1 MAVNYTDVQKT
12 EKYISRT
19 NFDALEMAAV
29 PEGTEFNIVDSIHE
43 SDLDSDILQ
52 KLNNNAKINTAN
64 TFTAAQTF
72 KKDITIE
79 GNIIQ
84 NGSAYETHAEKLYTK
99 NDMIYTRDGATAA
112 LADNAYTGIQAVKY
126 DGTNDGQLVFGK
138 DGVARVGDIGNT
150 QPLATRAEAGALV
163 DEHLLQ
169 WDAAGQ
175 TLVDSGKSVSDFATT
190 GDIPD
195 TSNFAKLTDLVQDPT
210 KTYLVW
216 KGSKF
221 PDSTLSEFKAPAN
234 STIDWGDGTVETFTT
249 VSTSVNTHTYSDGI
263 DYHLIT
269 MSGLTSI
276 DVKAFFDSSG
286 LTSATIG
293 NSVTSIDSS
302 GFSSCRGLTSV
313 TIPNSVTSIGGSAFD
328 SCSELTNIAIPDSVT
343 SIGRM
348 AFANCSKLTSIT
360 IPNSVTSMGRGPFGN
375 CSKLTS
381 ATIGNGMTS
390 IIDHMFTMCGELT
403 SITIP
408 DSVTS
413 IGDYAFSS
421 CNKLKKVIV
430 KATSVPT
437 LDSSSFPNSIEK
449 IVVPKSAINAYKAAS
464 NWSSY
469 ADKIVYEVDSSDL
482 SSGGGDVTAAG
493 NNTFT
498 GNNKFEGTV
507 NFSSITAG
515 AVSFAGKPSFN
526 AGIELVTGVI
536 SFRDK
541 TATLPSATGTLALAD
556 DNLGNVIQFKENT
569 LIGSKCSLIRDVT
582 TWIKNGYGSYC
593 SPGYLVA
600 GFGSGDSSSAAG
612 TTAIGPNGLY
622 KLGTTANTLKFALP
636 DVVTTDNT
644 LALVSDLPVAN
655 PSDAGTAT
663 LTKLKVGDMV
673 YNLPSGGGSG
683 DVTAAG
689 NNTFTGT
696 NTFNKSIILGR
707 EGTASLKV
715 SDEDLSGMYSTL
727 TYNNLS
733 FNYPSSNLSL
743 NVSYN
748 SIQSIAKSSDGAIT
762 LADTTLKFGQNG
774 STATV
779 TIPNKTGT
787 LAIAEDIPISSATLS
802 DNDTTLTL
810 VLR

>member
-29 PEGTEFNIVDSIHE
+29 PEGTEFNIVDPIHE

-175 TLVDSGKSVSDFATT
+175 TLVDSGKTV
-190 GDIPD
+190 
-195 TSNFAKLTDLVQDPT
+195 KDLE
-210 KTYLVW
+210 
-216 KGSKF
+216 G
-221 PDSTLSEFKAPAN
+221 
-234 STIDWGDGTVETFTT
+234 
-249 VSTSVNTHTYSDGI
+249 
-263 DYHLIT
+263 
-269 MSGLTSI
+269 
-276 DVKAFFDSSG
+276 
-286 LTSATIG
+286 
-293 NSVTSIDSS
+293 
-302 GFSSCRGLTSV
+302 
-313 TIPNSVTSIGGSAFD
+313 
-328 SCSELTNIAIPDSVT
+328 
-343 SIGRM
+343 
-348 AFANCSKLTSIT
+348 
-360 IPNSVTSMGRGPFGN
+360 
-375 CSKLTS
+375 
-381 ATIGNGMTS
+381 
-390 IIDHMFTMCGELT
+390 
-403 SITIP
+403 
-408 DSVTS
+408 
-413 IGDYAFSS
+413 
-421 CNKLKKVIV
+421 
-430 KATSVPT
+430 
-437 LDSSSFPNSIEK
+437 
-449 IVVPKSAINAYKAAS
+449 
-464 NWSSY
+464 
-469 ADKIVYEVDSSDL
+469 
-482 SSGGGDVTAAG
+482 GGGDVTAAG

-498 GNNKFEGTV
+498 G
-507 NFSSITAG
+507 A
-515 AVSFAGKPSFN
+515 
-526 AGIELVTGVI
+526 
-536 SFRDK
+536 
-541 TATLPSATGTLALAD
+541 
-556 DNLGNVIQFKENT
+556 
-569 LIGSKCSLIRDVT
+569 
-582 TWIKNGYGSYC
+582 
-593 SPGYLVA
+593 
-600 GFGSGDSSSAAG
+600 
-612 TTAIGPNGLY
+612 
-622 KLGTTANTLKFALP
+622 
-636 DVVTTDNT
+636 
-644 LALVSDLPVAN
+644 
-655 PSDAGTAT
+655 
-663 LTKLKVGDMV
+663 
-673 YNLPSGGGSG
+673 
-683 DVTAAG
+683 
-689 NNTFTGT
+689 

>member
-29 PEGTEFNIVDSIHE
+29 PEGTEFNIVDQIHE
-43 SDLDSDILQ
+43 SDLDSDVLQ
-52 KLNNNAKINTAN
+52 KLNNNAKINTTN

-138 DGVARVGDIGNT
+138 DGVARVGDVGNT
-150 QPLATRAEAGALV
+150 QPLATRAEGNLLADGHV
-163 DEHLLQ
+163 LQ

-175 TLVDSGKSVSDFATT
+175 TLVDSGRELDEFARVEGDNIFTGANTFTDSVLIQGAADTVGLNVSD
-190 GDIPD
+190 P
-195 TSNFAKLTDLVQDPT
+195 SNPKILTKVLRHQIFVADSSNGMKVSLCSAGKLTIQDSSTSAKYQPGKITYNGKDLSFPETEAGGTFALTKDLPEANPT
-210 KTYLVW
+210 
-216 KGSKF
+216 
-221 PDSTLSEFKAPAN
+221 AA
-234 STIDWGDGTVETFTT
+234 GTVT
-249 VSTSVNTHTYSDGI
+249 
-263 DYHLIT
+263 
-269 MSGLTSI
+269 LTKLKI
-276 DVKAFFDSSG
+276 GDV
-286 LTSATIG
+286 
-293 NSVTSIDSS
+293 VY
-302 GFSSCRGLTSV
+302 
-313 TIPNSVTSIGGSAFD
+313 TIP
-328 SCSELTNIAIPDSVT
+328 
-343 SIGRM
+343 
-348 AFANCSKLTSIT
+348 
-360 IPNSVTSMGRGPFGN
+360 
-375 CSKLTS
+375 
-381 ATIGNGMTS
+381 
-390 IIDHMFTMCGELT
+390 
-403 SITIP
+403 
-408 DSVTS
+408 
-413 IGDYAFSS
+413 
-421 CNKLKKVIV
+421 
-430 KATSVPT
+430 
-437 LDSSSFPNSIEK
+437 
-449 IVVPKSAINAYKAAS
+449 
-464 NWSSY
+464 
-469 ADKIVYEVDSSDL
+469 
-482 SSGGGDVTAAG
+482 SGGGDVTAAG

-498 GNNKFEGTV
+498 GNNTFEGTV

-515 AVSFAGKPSFN
+515 AVSFAGRPSFN

-541 TATLPSATGTLALAD
+541 TATLPSVTGTLALAD

-600 GFGSGDSSSAAG
+600 GFGSGSSSSAAG

-655 PSDAGTAT
+655 PSDAGTTT
-663 LTKLKVGDMV
+663 LTKLKIGDTV

-689 NNTFTGT
+689 DNTFTGE
-696 NTFNKSIILGR
+696 NTFEAQATFKEYVNIESALYCTGAAYFSSIDIGK
-707 EGTASLKV
+707 GQIV
-715 SDEDLSGMYSTL
+715 DGQ
-727 TYNNLS
+727 TYNT
-733 FNYPSSNLSL
+733 Y
-743 NVSYN
+743 
-748 SIQSIAKSSDGAIT
+748 SIASQQFQTYDFDNS
-762 LADTTLKFGQNG
+762 
-774 STATV
+774 
-779 TIPNKTGT
+779 KTYVIALPTKKEGT
-787 LAIAEDIPISSATLS
+787 LALTDDIPIKSATLS

>member
-29 PEGTEFNIVDSIHE
+29 PEGTEFNIVDQIHE
-43 SDLDSDILQ
+43 SDLDSDVLQ

-138 DGVARVGDIGNT
+138 DGVARVGDVGNT
-150 QPLATRAEAGALV
+150 QPLATRAEKNLLT
-163 DEHLLQ
+163 DKHLLQ

-175 TLVDSGKSVSDFATT
+175 TLIDSGKSVSDLE
-190 GDIPD
+190 G
-195 TSNFAKLTDLVQDPT
+195 
-210 KTYLVW
+210 
-216 KGSKF
+216 
-221 PDSTLSEFKAPAN
+221 
-234 STIDWGDGTVETFTT
+234 
-249 VSTSVNTHTYSDGI
+249 
-263 DYHLIT
+263 
-269 MSGLTSI
+269 
-276 DVKAFFDSSG
+276 
-286 LTSATIG
+286 
-293 NSVTSIDSS
+293 
-302 GFSSCRGLTSV
+302 
-313 TIPNSVTSIGGSAFD
+313 
-328 SCSELTNIAIPDSVT
+328 
-343 SIGRM
+343 
-348 AFANCSKLTSIT
+348 
-360 IPNSVTSMGRGPFGN
+360 
-375 CSKLTS
+375 
-381 ATIGNGMTS
+381 
-390 IIDHMFTMCGELT
+390 
-403 SITIP
+403 
-408 DSVTS
+408 
-413 IGDYAFSS
+413 
-421 CNKLKKVIV
+421 
-430 KATSVPT
+430 
-437 LDSSSFPNSIEK
+437 
-449 IVVPKSAINAYKAAS
+449 
-464 NWSSY
+464 
-469 ADKIVYEVDSSDL
+469 
-482 SSGGGDVTAAG
+482 GGGDVTAAG

-498 GNNKFEGTV
+498 GSNKFEGTV

-515 AVSFAGKPSFN
+515 AVSFAGRPSFN

-541 TATLPSATGTLALAD
+541 TATLPGATGTLALAD

-600 GFGSGDSSSAAG
+600 GFGSGSSSSAAG

-622 KLGTTANTLKFALP
+622 KLGATANTLKFALP

-655 PSDAGTAT
+655 PSDAGTTT
-663 LTKLKVGDMV
+663 LTKLKIGDTV
-673 YNLPSGGGSG
+673 YSLPSS

-696 NTFNKSIILGR
+696 NKFNQKLQ
-707 EGTASLKV
+707 V
-715 SDEDLSGMYSTL
+715 
-727 TYNNLS
+727 
-733 FNYPSSNLSL
+733 SNLTGNIGSKDYGIFISAMDGIKC
-743 NVSYN
+743 V
-748 SIQSIAKSSDGAIT
+748 APASDS
-762 LADTTLKFGQNG
+762 DTTYKQFTLNSEYIEFHAGDVGYTQKLKTAVPLNQN
-774 STATV
+774 SV
-779 TIPNKTGT
+779 LKLPNKDSGT
-787 LAIAEDIPISSATLS
+787 LATTDDIPIKAATL
-802 DNDTTLTL
+802 NGTILTLTI
-810 VLR
+810 